1 MSDPKIKEIR
11 RTTDVNEANKYLA
24 AGWVLL
30 ATATGQDEMN
40 YPLTVY
46 SLGRP
51 AESQDPADK
60 G

>member
-1 MSDPKIKEIR
+1 MSNVQIKEIR
-11 RTTDVNEANKYLA
+11 RTTEAAEANKYLR

-46 SLGRP
+46 SLGRKE
-51 AESQDPADK
+51 ESEDPDK
-60 G
+60 T